1 MKFWQTTLM
10 SGLFFLAAADRPTT
24 TQSSAGL
31 LYSNDFTQGL
41 ADFQIEAEKPATVT
55 AKDGVLEIDTPAGL
69 TVWLKQKLTGPVV
82 IEYEVTAVS
91 VGGPNDRVS
100 DVNCFWMAD
109 DPQHPGQLLEQKR
122 TGKFADYDTLTTYY
136 VGYGGNTNT
145 TTRFRRYVGEKNN
158 RPMRKQDEYTDA
170 ARLLKPNVPMKIK
183 LVADGSKIE
192 FWRDGEKLFAYD
204 DPKPY
209 TEGHF
214 GFRSVTSHLRIKDL
228 KISRP

>member
-1 MKFWQTTLM
+1 MKFWQTFLIG
-10 SGLFFLAAADRPTT
+10 GLTFLAAADRPTT
-24 TQSSAGL
+24 TQASAGP
-31 LYSNDFTQGL
+31 LYSNDFTKGL

-55 AKDGVLEIDTPAGL
+55 AKDGVLDIDTPTGI
-69 TVWLKQKLTGPVV
+69 TVWLKQKLVGPVV
-82 IEYEVTAVS
+82 IEYEVTAIKA
-91 VGGPNDRVS
+91 GGANDRVS

-109 DPQHPGQLLEQKR
+109 DPLHPGQLLEQHR
-122 TGKFADYDTLTTYY
+122 TGKFADYDTITTYY

-145 TTRFRRYVGEKNN
+145 TTRFRRYIGEKNN
-158 RPMRKQDEYTDA
+158 RPIRKQDEYTDA
-170 ARLLKPNVPMKIK
+170 DHLLKPNVPMKIK
-183 LVADGSKIE
+183 LVADGGRIE
-192 FWRDGEKLFAYD
+192 YWRDGEKLFAYD